1 MRHRFWLV
9 TLSGLTIVA
18 GFLLL
23 APPPAAG
30 QQMQMQ
36 MMAPGQ
42 AELIRGLLPSAVN
55 ITSFVADTASAGTMN
70 AASAPSNQSP
80 SHPKSLRG
88 SGFVID
94 PSGVILTNC
103 HVVDGAY
110 DVHVMFSDG
119 VLVPG
124 RILAIAPRID
134 LALVKV
140 DTQHA
145 LAMVRGLT
153 ATRCRSATRSSPSAT
168 RSASA
173 SRSPP
178 ASSAR

>member
-94 PSGVILTNC
+94 PSGVILTNF

-124 RILAIAPRID
+124 RILAIAPRND